1 MLTASTG
8 SSCTI
13 PTGDGPR
20 RPIAACWRA
29 RSGNCWRCRAGPRC
43 SGADPS
49 PLQVAL
55 FFGIFA
61 AEGLLFGFGVAFVL
75 FGGPLVRAA
84 TGAADVRSWPVFVSL
99 AWTLLSWWPHDGF
112 HRASPLGDLNAT
124 LRIDYAFHMTL
135 IVAAV
140 VMARFFLA
148 TLRAAAR
155 ATARPAPAASPGA
168 VLTGRRAA

>member
-1 MLTASTG
+1 MNTWKKYLLVTLAVGLPATALSLPLWPPQPG
-8 SSCTI
+8 VE
-13 PTGDGPR
+13 
-20 RPIAACWRA
+20 
-29 RSGNCWRCRAGPRC
+29 
-43 SGADPS
+43 PS
-49 PLQVAL
+49 PLQTAL

-75 FGGPLVRAA
+75 FGRPLVRAVI
-84 TGAADVRSWPVFVSL
+84 AAAGVRSWPVFVSL

-124 LRIDYAFHMTL
+124 LRIDYAFHLTL

-168 VLTGRRAA
+168 VLTRRRTA

>member
-1 MLTASTG
+1 MNTWQKYVLVTLAVGLPATVLSL
-8 SSCTI
+8 
-13 PTGDGPR
+13 PLWPPQPGP
-20 RPIAACWRA
+20 
-29 RSGNCWRCRAGPRC
+29 
-43 SGADPS
+43 DPS
-49 PLQVAL
+49 PLQIAL

-75 FGGPLVRAA
+75 FGGPLLRAA
-84 TGAADVRSWPVFVSL
+84 TRAAGVRAWPVFVSL

-124 LRIDYAFHMTL
+124 LRIDYAFHLTL

-148 TLRAAAR
+148 TIRAAAR
-155 ATARPAPAASPGA
+155 APARPAPAASLVPPE
-168 VLTGRRAA
+168 RRAA

>member
-1 MLTASTG
+1 MNTWKKYLVVTLAVGLPATALSL
-8 SSCTI
+8 
-13 PTGDGPR
+13 PLWP
-20 RPIAACWRA
+20 PQ
-29 RSGNCWRCRAGPRC
+29 P
-43 SGADPS
+43 GADPS
-49 PLQVAL
+49 PLQTAL

-84 TGAADVRSWPVFVSL
+84 TGAAGVRSWPVFVSL

-112 HRASPLGDLNAT
+112 HRASPLGDLDAT
-124 LRIDYAFHMTL
+124 LHIDYAFHLTL

-155 ATARPAPAASPGA
+155 PAAAASPRA
-168 VLTGRRAA
+168 VVSGRRAA